1 MAHLEVSTVAAKG
14 ERYLVVEDLPHVSNE
29 LGRANA
35 AIERVI
41 NDPSTSV
48 WLANALMNSIRRDP
62 VDADLDA
69 RVLADL
75 LSARIAAMQRI
86 V

>member
-1 MAHLEVSTVAAKG
+1 MAHLEVTTVAAKG
-14 ERYLVVEDLPHVSNE
+14 QRYVVIEDFPHDS
-29 LGRANA
+29 RALTTANS

-41 NDPSTSV
+41 NDPSTSD
-48 WLANALMNSIRRDP
+48 WLANALMNALRRDC

-75 LSARIAAMQRI
+75 LSARVAAVI
-86 V
+86 NL